1 MNTTSTTGA
10 TPLGNL
16 PEGGGRFKLLRKL
29 LPGTLLEQGAD
40 LEPGKSWREG
50 IFAKTALWG
59 VSMALAA
66 GAAYA
71 ADSTNAAAWPPVKKA
86 PAGAPNVVLVLLD
99 DTGYGF
105 SSTFGGPVPTPN
117 FDQLASQGLRYNNF
131 HVNAMCSPTRAAL
144 LSGRNSHQVAFGRI
158 AESANPAPGYTS
170 VWPKNA
176 VPLAEVLKRNGYSTA
191 AFGKWHNTPVWE
203 VNPAGPFDH
212 WPTSLGF
219 ENFYG
224 FLGAA
229 TSQYEPVLFHK
240 TDPVDLGKTPEQGYL
255 LNPDLVSQA
264 EKWLHQHDASASD
277 RPFFLYFA
285 TGAIHTPH
293 QVPREWI
300 AKFKGK
306 FDDGWDKQREDT
318 FARQKARGIIPQ
330 SAEYTPRPAE
340 LPSWDSISADEKKI
354 YAAQAEVYAA
364 YLAETDY
371 ELGRLFDDIHASG
384 HTNDTIF
391 FLIIGDN
398 GASAEGGLDPKVG
411 GPNATVPEQLA
422 RLGELGSKDLT
433 THVQSGWAWAANTPF
448 KWAKRTASHLGGTT
462 DPLIVSWPGHVPA
475 DGSVR
480 SQFSFVTDI
489 APTIY
494 ELAHIE
500 FPQEVDGVKQ
510 LPLEGSSLVASFTD
524 PQVTSQ
530 HTHQY
535 FEMLGSRGIY
545 KDGWWAGSRK
555 GLPWGFGGDVEPGK
569 WELYDLTQD
578 FTQAHDLADQNPG
591 KLKELEDFFA
601 SEAQRNQVYPVED
614 GGSGF
619 AFGGGRGARGD
630 AADGANKRTT
640 WTYHGG
646 AERISGQYAPRVAG
660 NSHTITAEVDSGG
673 ETPNGV
679 IFAQGSRTGGVVL
692 FVKDGKVVFEGTGR
706 AGAVHTQIAASE
718 PLPAGKSEIKIIATK
733 IKSADGAEQTTP
745 PGDGRGRGFGGGNI
759 NSSFNI
765 ALLINGKPVANG
777 EFKNVAYGGGFGG
790 GGGLSIGS
798 NKGTAVSRDYTGT
811 NPFNGEVSEVT
822 FAATPI
828 EAGDTP

>member
-1 MNTTSTTGA
+1 MNTILSTGETRFDRS
-10 TPLGNL
+10 P
-16 PEGGGRFKLLRKL
+16 GRGRGKNIFQELLQRAL
-29 LPGTLLEQGAD
+29 TRTESRLT
-40 LEPGKSWREG
+40 PGKSWRENS
-50 IFAKTALWG
+50 IARTVLAG
-59 VSMALAA
+59 VSLALAA
-66 GAAYA
+66 GSVYA
-71 ADSTNAAAWPPVKKA
+71 AEAANAAAWPPLKQA

-99 DTGYGF
+99 DTGYGY
-105 SSTFGGPVPTPN
+105 SSTFGGAVPTPN
-117 FDQLASQGLRYNNF
+117 FDRLASEGVRYNSF

-158 AESANPAPGYTS
+158 AESANSAPGYTS
-170 VWPKNA
+170 VWPKDA
-176 VPLAEVLKRNGYSTA
+176 VPLAEVLRRNGYSTA
-191 AFGKWHNTPVWE
+191 AFGKWHNTPTWE

-219 ENFYG
+219 EYFYG

-229 TSQYEPVLFHK
+229 SSQYEPVLFRN
-240 TDPVDLGKTPEQGYL
+240 TLPVDLAKTPEQGYV
-255 LNPDLVSQA
+255 LNHDLVNEAQ
-264 EKWLHQHDASASD
+264 KWLHQHDASASD

-300 AKFKGK
+300 EKFKGQ
-306 FDDGWDKQREDT
+306 FDGGWDQQREKT
-318 FARQKARGIIPQ
+318 FARQKELGIIPA
-330 SAEYTPRPAE
+330 SAEFTARPDE
-340 LPSWDSISADEKKI
+340 LPAWDSISADERKI

-371 ELGRLFDDIHASG
+371 EIGRLFEDLRNSG
-384 HTNDTIF
+384 HTNDTAF

-494 ELAHIE
+494 EIAHLT
-500 FPQEVDGVKQ
+500 FPAEVDGVKQ
-510 LPLEGSSLVASFTD
+510 LPLEGGSLAYSFTD
-524 PQVTSQ
+524 PQAPGQ

-535 FEMLGSRGIY
+535 FEMLGNRGIY

-555 GLPWGFGGDVEPGK
+555 GLPWGGGEQAEPGK
-569 WELYDLTQD
+569 WELYDLTKD
-578 FTQAHDLADQNPG
+578 FTQAHDLAEQNPA
-591 KLKELEDFFA
+591 KAKELEDFFA
-601 SEAQRNQVYPVED
+601 SEAERNHVYPVGD
-614 GGSGF
+614 SGL
-619 AFGGGRGARGD
+619 GGRGGE
-630 AADGANKRTT
+630 ANASRRTT

-646 AERISGQYAPRVAG
+646 AERIGGQFAPRVAG
-660 NSHTITAEVDSGG
+660 RSHTVTAKVDTGK

-679 IFAQGSRTGGVVL
+679 IFAQGGRAGGIVL
-692 FVKDGKVVFEGTGR
+692 FVKDGRVIFEGVGR
-706 AGAVHTQIAASE
+706 GGAKHTQIAASE
-718 PLPAGKSEIKIIATK
+718 PLPAGKSEIEIVATK
-733 IKSADGAEQTTP
+733 INSPEGAEPTP
-745 PGDGRGRGFGGGNI
+745 PPGAGRGRGLAGGNF
-759 NSSFNI
+759 NASFDI
-765 ALLINGKPVANG
+765 ALLVNGQPVANG
-777 EFKNVAYGGGFGG
+777 EFKGVAYGGGGG
-790 GGGLSIGS
+790 GGSLSIGS
-798 NKGTAVSRDYTGT
+798 NKGTAVSKDYTGP
-811 NPFNGEVSEVT
+811 NPFNGEVGEVT

-828 EAGDTP
+828 EAGETP